1 MNITKIYELC
11 ILDKFTNKYKFNN
24 EFNYDKISML
34 KLNNDD
40 NKLNN
45 MYI

>member
-24 EFNYDKISML
+24 EFNYDNIDKL
-34 KLNNDD
+34 KLLNDD
-40 NKLNN
+40 NKPNM